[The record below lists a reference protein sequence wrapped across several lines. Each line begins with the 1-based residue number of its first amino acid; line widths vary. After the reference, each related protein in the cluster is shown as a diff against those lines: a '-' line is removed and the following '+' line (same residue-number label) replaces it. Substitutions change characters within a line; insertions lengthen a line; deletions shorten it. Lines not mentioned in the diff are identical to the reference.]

1 MDPNTVVGA
10 LGMLLILAGFALEEF
25 TSHSRHESVL
35 YNILNA
41 VGATLLIAY
50 AYTLDSWPFLVL
62 NAAWLLVAL
71 AKLLQIATG
80 HTKASLS

>member
-25 TSHSRHESVL
+25 TPRSRHESVL
-35 YNILNA
+35 YNVLNA
-41 VGATLLIAY
+41 LGATLLIAY
-50 AYTLDSWPFLVL
+50 ASVLDSWPFLIL
-62 NAAWLLVAL
+62 NAAWLLVAI

-80 HTKASLS
+80 WTKER